1 MTWAE
6 AGRTVDELA
15 NGLLALG
22 VAKGDSF
29 ALLAR
34 TSLEWALFDF
44 ALALVGAVGAPIYAS
59 SSRHDVLYL
68 LEDSGAVGVLVEDD
82 EQRAKVEGSGVAH
95 VLAFADLDGLR
106 ERGRAYAAEQPG
118 RPRRPRRL
126 DRRATTSSPS
136 STPRAR
142 PGRRRA
148 A

>member
-1 MTWAE
+1 MELKATIATRGRNAVSGERGATSSLHEVDGEWQPVSWAE

-22 VAKGDSF
+22 IAKGDSF

-68 LEDSGAVGVLVEDD
+68 LEDAAAVGVLIED
-82 EQRAKVEGSGVAH
+82 EGQRAKVAGSG
-95 VLAFADLDGLR
+95 
-106 ERGRAYAAEQPG
+106 
-118 RPRRPRRL
+118 
-126 DRRATTSSPS
+126 
-136 STPRAR
+136 
-142 PGRRRA
+142 
-148 A
+148 